1 MTTTATAPETTAP
14 ARPASP
20 SIGSWLRNYAI
31 APIVLLLIIIMSFA
45 APNFLSVR
53 NFMNLIDQNAPLMLI
68 ALGTTFV
75 IISGAFDLSTGQI
88 MSMSGVIAAKV
99 ALVLQN
105 PALGLIVGL
114 LVGIPVGLVNG
125 YLVGRLQIN
134 SFLTTLATGLT
145 MGGIALLVTQGLS
158 LDLSSSSN
166 FRWLGSHR
174 FGDVP
179 VSVIVI
185 VLTYLILGFLL
196 SRTVFGR
203 HLYSVGSN
211 AEAARLSGIATSR
224 IRIAAYTVGALTA
237 ALAGLILVSRTGV
250 GNVYA
255 GASNLTLM
263 AIAAVVIGG
272 TSILGGKGALWRTV
286 LGVLLLALT
295 QNAFNLLS
303 IQPYW
308 QQIVSGL
315 IILAAVILNAGALK
329 R

>member
-1 MTTTATAPETTAP
+1 MSTATVPGPTLTS
-14 ARPASP
+14 RP
-20 SIGSWLRNYAI
+20 GSTQLVNWLRNYAI
-31 APIVLLLIIIMSFA
+31 APIVVLLIIVMSFT
-45 APNFLSVR
+45 APNFLSFR
-53 NFMNLIDQNAPLMLI
+53 NFMNLLDQNAPLMLI

-75 IISGAFDLSTGQI
+75 IIAGAFDLSTGQI
-88 MSMSGVIAAKV
+88 MSMSGVIAAKA
-99 ALVLQN
+99 ALVFQN
-105 PALGLIVGL
+105 PGLGLLIGF
-114 LVGIPVGLVNG
+114 LVGIPVGLING

-158 LDLSSSSN
+158 LDLSSSNN

-174 FGDVP
+174 IGEVP
-179 VSVIVI
+179 VTVIVI
-185 VLTYLILGFLL
+185 VLTYIALGFLL
-196 SRTVFGR
+196 ARTVFGR

-211 AEAARLSGIATSR
+211 EEAARLSGIGISR

-237 ALAGLILVSRTGV
+237 AVAGLILASRTGV

-255 GASNLTLM
+255 GASSITLN

-315 IILAAVILNAGALK
+315 IILAAVVLNAGAIK